1 MLSLNPINHTCA
13 GFPCCPFLQHKKR
26 RQLLHPS
33 SALPQPLQQRL
44 PAFASSTDSAVATVL
59 PTAVASRQP
68 SLAVPPHLPLW
79 DVLPIAE
86 LASVMTAPLR
96 GRLVTASAHHNK
108 ARANGG
114 GGGGAAVSG
123 GLALLPASG
132 CSWQLVWKLALN
144 TGTLEATEHLPGA
157 SPLPA
162 GSSHTPSP
170 NGAAVSP
177 KLAPPLSSLHA
188 AAAHWLKG
196 KLSCGR
202 GVHCSLPSGAS
213 LHTVCKCAGAC
224 VVIAL
229 LGCK

>member
-1 MLSLNPINHTCA
+1 MHTLHPLSLDPIALPTHRSPAHCQ
-13 GFPCCPFLQHKKR
+13 QHKKR

-59 PTAVASRQP
+59 PTVVASRQP

-79 DVLPIAE
+79 DVLPTAE
-86 LASVMTAPLR
+86 LASVMMAPLR
-96 GRLVTASAHHNK
+96 GRSVTAGAHHNK
-108 ARANGG
+108 ARGNGG
-114 GGGGAAVSG
+114 GTAVSG

-132 CSWQLVWKLALN
+132 CIWQLVWKLAVN
-144 TGTLEATEHLPGA
+144 TGTLEGTEHLLGA

-170 NGAAVSP
+170 NNAAASS
-177 KLAPPLSSLHA
+177 KLAPLLSSLHV

-202 GVHCSLPSGAS
+202 GAHCSLPSG
-213 LHTVCKCAGAC
+213 VCPLPLLCAREAGRWIKA
-224 VVIAL
+224 AR
-229 LGCK
+229 